1 MAVNYTSAIM
11 KLKINTKAASDI
23 DLTTRTSS
31 SAENPTGSS
40 FKLKLKPPKPTSS
53 SDLTPEKGVK
63 REKRKYTK
71 KSKAGVDGI
80 HPNPSKKRAFTES
93 NSSQAV
99 KRQATNDTSTRGGS
113 PSSLSHR
120 TNIPTIKIKS
130 RPTVAPRQIT
140 VKHRGRPPPRPI
152 GVGYDSE
159 ADDVEE
165 DPAIESQFI
174 LRMMPGR
181 DCDYLKKAI
190 DQKKIGLPL
199 NEGGAEVTMRF
210 LDREGRRALVAI
222 CDRLYAAVLVD
233 LPCILEGMKS
243 WDRRGWWKSAD
254 ICQMLLVVGQVP
266 DEEAAKVVPLPRE
279 VDQKTYQYPH
289 GLTPPMRYV
298 RKRRFRKR
306 VSYRTI
312 EAVEEEVERLL
323 KMDKSVRAEGGSIEY
338 EMLDLDQ
345 HRNPSS
351 QPESE
356 GELYGT
362 SADAEGIYDD
372 DEAAMAQ
379 LMEQELGQDL
389 EDEQAFSTSAPT
401 PEAGLLTTITNET
414 NSVIAAS
421 LSVGDESGEE
431 EEDSDV
437 QADEADEDDLAR
449 RQELT
454 QQLEEIADLENEIQ
468 VAKAQLEKQPNM
480 LLRQRLGAKV
490 MSLQSDL
497 DLKKARLGDD
507 ND

>member
-1 MAVNYTSAIM
+1 M
-11 KLKINTKAASDI
+11 KLKINTKAASDV
-23 DLTTRTSS
+23 DLSTRTSS
-31 SAENPTGSS
+31 AVETPASS
-40 FKLKLKPPKPTSS
+40 SVKLKLKPPKPTVTSS
-53 SDLTPEKGVK
+53 ELASGKEFK

-71 KSKAGVDGI
+71 KSKAGLDEDIVT
-80 HPNPSKKRAFTES
+80 PSRKRTLTES
-93 NSSQAV
+93 HSSQAI
-99 KRQATNDTSTRGGS
+99 KRQALNDASIKGGS

-120 TNIPTIKIKS
+120 TPIPTIKIRS

-165 DPAIESQFI
+165 DPVIESQFI
-174 LRMMPGR
+174 LRMMPGK

-190 DQKKIGLPL
+190 DEKRIGLPL
-199 NEGGAEVTMRF
+199 NEGGAEVNIRF
-210 LDREGRRALVAI
+210 LDREGRRALVTI
-222 CDRLYAAVLVD
+222 CDRSYAAALVD
-233 LPCILEGMKS
+233 LPCVIEGMKS
-243 WDRRGWWKSAD
+243 WDKRGWWKSAD
-254 ICQMLLVVGQVP
+254 ICQMLLVIGQVS
-266 DEEAAKVVPLPRE
+266 DEEAAKVMPLPRE
-279 VDQKTYQYPH
+279 IDQKTYQYPH

-323 KMDKSVRAEGGSIEY
+323 KMDETVRAEGGSIEY

-345 HRNPSS
+345 RRNLSS
-351 QPESE
+351 QPDSE
-356 GELYGT
+356 AELYDA
-362 SADAEGIYDD
+362 SADAEGVYDD

-379 LMEQELGQDL
+379 LMEQELGQEL
-389 EDEQAFSTSAPT
+389 EDEQEFSTSAPT
-401 PEAGLLTTITNET
+401 PEAGLLTMTTDGT
-414 NSVIAAS
+414 NSVVAVS
-421 LSVGDESGEE
+421 PSVGDESGEEEE

-437 QADEADEDDLAR
+437 QADEVDEDDLAR
-449 RQELT
+449 QQELA
-454 QQLEEIADLENEIQ
+454 QQIEEIADLENEIQ

-497 DLKKARLGDD
+497 NLKKARLGDD
-507 ND
+507 NE